1 MKKENK
7 CPELIPINKSGP
19 SKLVGQPALHLACD
33 NIFDLE
39 N

>member
-1 MKKENK
+1 MKKEKSVPGAN
-7 CPELIPINKSGP
+7 NKSGP
-19 SKLVGQPALHLACD
+19 SKVVGQPALHLACD